1 MHCNAHCR
9 FAKAIAL
16 LLSHARTLA
25 DKLSQCA
32 QARSALIIR
41 DEILIEEE

>member
-1 MHCNAHCR
+1 MHCNAHRR

-25 DKLSQCA
+25 NELSQYA
-32 QARSALIIR
+32 QAWSALIIR
-41 DEILIEEE
+41 DKILIQEE